1 MKDKPLVKA
10 TVIVIIFAIVIIS
23 TVFCC
28 ARFIFLSPSCFSNNE
43 NLTEQENYFI
53 KKIILE
59 AVEDR
64 LSVFAN
70 DAKDIYAST
79 ATEIEI
85 IQLDKSQNNRKHLF
99 VLINSDFMDSVVKN
113 DNGYLVSVKTY
124 GMESFSDDCLYEFQ
138 ITKDFTISFFG
149 LDP

>member
-1 MKDKPLVKA
+1 M
-10 TVIVIIFAIVIIS
+10 
-23 TVFCC
+23 
-28 ARFIFLSPSCFSNNE
+28 
-43 NLTEQENYFI
+43 
-53 KKIILE
+53 
-59 AVEDR
+59 DR